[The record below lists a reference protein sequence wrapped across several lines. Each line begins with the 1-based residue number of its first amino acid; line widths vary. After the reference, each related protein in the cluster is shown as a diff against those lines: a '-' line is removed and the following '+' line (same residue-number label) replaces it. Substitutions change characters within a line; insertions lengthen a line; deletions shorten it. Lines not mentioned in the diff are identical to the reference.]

1 MREDVIYR
9 CINPACARPMPRPV
23 NFCPWCGTAQGE
35 AGGRAA
41 SGNDAATATA
51 AAAAAAAAGTADP
64 GADVHAQRG
73 DVAAAVAANAGA
85 AAAAA
90 MSGWS
95 DAPLPAEAP
104 VPPRQPE
111 PLPQP
116 AQGNAEAPRKGVT
129 AKVRGPQVAPS
140 ATDFGRSASSSG
152 TDGTGPAPAR
162 QEVPRPPI
170 PARPAR
176 RKPVQLRWWIVALAI
191 LWGVWL
197 LAKPSAKK
205 IERQIDHAVALA
217 KECKG
222 NEAQAE
228 LIALRGSRATPE
240 QLERLQK
247 ALNEQST
254 ICTRRRL
261 RNKAWSE
268 ASAAA
273 DAALDAGS
281 AEKARAR
288 LQGFIRRWG
297 EDDRTRALKARID
310 EAAAREKHPL
320 AVPPNQAGPAP
331 GGDAGNA

>member
-1 MREDVIYR
+1 
-9 CINPACARPMPRPV
+9 MPRPV
-23 NFCPWCGTAQGE
+23 NFCPWCGTAQGQ
-35 AGGRAA
+35 
-41 SGNDAATATA
+41 AAT
-51 AAAAAAAAGTADP
+51 DI
-64 GADVHAQRG
+64 HARRG

-104 VPPRQPE
+104 VPAQPQAPVQPPE
-111 PLPQP
+111 QPQYPQQAQQP
-116 AQGNAEAPRKGVT
+116 AQQQDNTASPRKGVT
-129 AKVRGPQVAPS
+129 AKVHAPRVPPS
-140 ATDFGRSASSSG
+140 ATDFGRSASSGRS
-152 TDGTGPAPAR
+152 DGPGAAPGH

-170 PARPAR
+170 PARPR
-176 RKPVQLRWWIVALAI
+176 QRKPVQLRWWIVALAI

-197 LAKPSAKK
+197 LAKPSPKK
-205 IERQIDHAVALA
+205 IERQIDNAIALA

-247 ALNEQST
+247 ALNEQSA
-254 ICTRRRL
+254 ICTRRRQ
-261 RNKAWSE
+261 RNKAWTE
-268 ASAAA
+268 ASTAA

-281 AEKARAR
+281 ADKARTR

-297 EDDRTRALKARID
+297 EDDKTRALKARID

-320 AVPPNQAGPAP
+320 AVPPS
-331 GGDAGNA
+331 